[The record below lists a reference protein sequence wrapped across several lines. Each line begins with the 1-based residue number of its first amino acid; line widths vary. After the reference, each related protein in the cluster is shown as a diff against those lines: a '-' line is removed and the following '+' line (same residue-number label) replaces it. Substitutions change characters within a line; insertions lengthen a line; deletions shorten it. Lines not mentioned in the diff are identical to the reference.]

1 MFTGI
6 ITAIGSLVAP
16 LSETGV
22 LQVRVPASFTQG
34 VSLGDSIAVNGV
46 CLTVTAFESE
56 SLRFDLSS
64 ETRART
70 TFNQTH
76 AQQRVNL
83 EKALKFG
90 ATLDGH
96 LVSGHVDGVG
106 HVTHIDPHSQGTHMV
121 IAVPEALRRFLA
133 VKGSMTV
140 DGVSLTVNE
149 VFADGF
155 SVTLIPHTLEWTT
168 LKEFDV
174 GQRVNLEVDLI
185 ARYVERLLAE
195 RQLR

>member
-106 HVTHIDPHSQGTHMV
+106 HVTHIDPHSQGTRMV